1 MVVLSRDRQVI
12 LGGERLPQKAE
23 ASASDFSTLLSPS
36 VQRKFLQA
44 FDLAMLLRTPQK
56 VEDVVVE
63 GDGMVDLILVPT
75 CSGSGYA
82 PMCVVFFGASC
93 LPTEAALTPVVPAA
107 PTSSPAPVTQVPGMV
122 QVQRQQSF
130 QESSGSASN
139 RESDPPSQVAS
150 VAENSEFSSGFQNL
164 VQRVQSRPA
173 GTEAA
178 PPSIPPATGSLVLP
192 RDDSSGTSGIS
203 NPHDEVSS
211 SGGPSVRPSL
221 SFTSSISS
229 GLSLDS
235 SDMRRR
241 SFVPLVNREV
251 QVDTQALRKA
261 YVKEAE
267 TNTDIEWAKEG
278 FRCTKCSRPPVR
290 PGSITAEA
298 AASLFVEPQRGR
310 KKKKEVAG
318 FDGLWTIVQNDQLRI
333 NSCFGRLCFK
343 GRRCV
348 DHEGNHW
355 QITQVDGRVLLA
367 GSELTC
373 EGENLFHLKRPNG
386 IRVSFTRGSG
396 GRTIERSSS
405 NERSGS
411 SRSEQSNGSPSSEPQ
426 GYNIPSPLRATGL
439 LVSESLGSSS
449 PRHSGSSP
457 SPEGSFLAEIDLLAA
472 SSSQS
477 ISSVQSRLQFRRTL
491 SAPAHGHP

>member
-12 LGGERLPQKAE
+12 LGGERVPQKAE
-23 ASASDFSTLLSPS
+23 ASASDFATLLSPS

-56 VEDVVVE
+56 VEDVAVE
-63 GDGMVDLILVPT
+63 GDVMVDLILVPT

-82 PMCVVFFGASC
+82 PMCVVFFGGGC
-93 LPTEAALTPVVPAA
+93 LPTEASMTPVVPVALTA
-107 PTSSPAPVTQVPGMV
+107 SPAPVTQVPGMV
-122 QVQRQQSF
+122 HRSNSF
-130 QESSGSASN
+130 QESSDRASSGGS
-139 RESDPPSQVAS
+139 EPPSRVAS

-164 VQRVQSRPA
+164 VQRVRSRPA
-173 GTEAA
+173 EAEAA
-178 PPSIPPATGSLVLP
+178 PPSTPPATGPLILP

-203 NPHDEVSS
+203 NPRDEGSS
-211 SGGPSVRPSL
+211 SGGRSARPSL

-235 SDMRRR
+235 SDLRRR

-290 PGSITAEA
+290 PGSVTAEA
-298 AASLFVEPQRGR
+298 AASLLFEPPRGR

-318 FDGLWTIVQNDQLRI
+318 FDGLWTIVKNDESRI
-333 NSCFGRLCFK
+333 NSCFGRLCFR

-355 QITQVDGRVLLA
+355 QITNVDGRVLLA

-396 GRTIERSSS
+396 GRTIEGSSS
-405 NERSGS
+405 NERPGS
-411 SRSEQSNGSPSSEPQ
+411 SRSEQSNGSPSEQQ
-426 GYNIPSPLRATGL
+426 GYNIPSPLRATGV
-439 LVSESLGSSS
+439 LVSESSGTSS
-449 PRHSGSSP
+449 PRTSGSSP
-457 SPEGSFLAEIDLLAA
+457 HREGSLFAEIDFLAA
-472 SSSQS
+472 PSNES
-477 ISSVQSRLQFRRTL
+477 ISSVQSRPQFRRTL
-491 SAPAHGHP
+491 SAPADGHL